1 MMLMSLV
8 VLIQDGSLDT
18 RSLRLRLEFTH
29 SLCIAEDCGVLD
41 SIEYITAMIHRGV
54 DLAVSEDD
62 SMAEDKSSKQSPR
75 ASGGLDLPSLG
86 RTSPH
91 VNSTD
96 TPSPGGTVTPPHHD
110 SSSTDSPCIPL
121 SLADP
126 CSSGGPPVSSKF
138 SELSLVDDD
147 SEEPKSKPSD
157 HVTVSERK
165 HHSPHKGSRISLYG
179 MFSGKFSYTDPFLQ
193 YV

>member
-1 MMLMSLV
+1 MMMMSLV

-18 RSLRLRLEFTH
+18 SSLRLRLEFTH

-54 DLAVSEDD
+54 DLSVSEDD
-62 SMAEDKSSKQSPR
+62 SATEDKSSKKSPG
-75 ASGGLDLPSLG
+75 ASGGSDLPSSG
-86 RTSPH
+86 RTSPQ

-96 TPSPGGTVTPPHHD
+96 TPSPGGTVTPSHHGF
-110 SSSTDSPCIPL
+110 SSTDIPCAPL
-121 SLADP
+121 SPADS
-126 CSSGGPPVSSKF
+126 CSSGGPVSSKF

-147 SEEPKSKPSD
+147 SEESKSKLSD